1 MKNIGGMARMHDIS
15 RVLNEG
21 GVVRFIHQG
30 GRAILVAAD
39 GTLFPLDGR
48 TYNTFLRTR
57 ASKLTRTESGSIAGG
72 DLIFEWRR
80 S

>member
-1 MKNIGGMARMHDIS
+1 MHDIS

-21 GVVRFIHQG
+21 GVVRFTHKV

-39 GTLFPLDGR
+39 GVLLPLDGR
-48 TYNTFLRTR
+48 TYNSFLRTR
-57 ASKLTRTESGSIAGG
+57 AAKLTRTESGSIAGG

-80 S
+80 